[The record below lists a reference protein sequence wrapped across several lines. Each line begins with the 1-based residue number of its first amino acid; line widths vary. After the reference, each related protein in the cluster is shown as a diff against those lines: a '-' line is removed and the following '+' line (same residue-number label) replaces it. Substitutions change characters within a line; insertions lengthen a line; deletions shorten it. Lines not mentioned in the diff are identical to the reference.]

1 MEYDYS
7 PEDLMKDLQFLK
19 DKGLIE
25 VSGITEDGQWLYTA
39 TQKGRTM
46 SQEEVAKLI
55 DGDD

>member
-7 PEDLMKDLQFLK
+7 PEELMKDLLFLK

-39 TQKGRTM
+39 TEKGRAM

>member
-39 TQKGRTM
+39 TEKGRTM
-46 SQEEVAKLI
+46 SKDDITKLI
-55 DGDD
+55 DD